1 MSSKSPNSVC
11 SRVSVLRGHCAVM
24 AAVLLLGLASAARG
38 ELSGEQI
45 YSLFNQANESF
56 RSANESLGDMDKAE
70 KLYGK
75 AVLSCEKIINEGR
88 IRNAKL
94 YYNLAN
100 AYFLKGEIGKAI
112 LNYRRA
118 EKLDRADA
126 NIQKNLAFARSK
138 RMDKVEVKTEK
149 KVLQTLFFWHY
160 DFSVKTKFAVSLVCF
175 AVVCLASVSMT
186 WFGRRA
192 YLTVTAVVCGM
203 VLLCLSGSVAV
214 DVYKQ
219 NETICGVITAA
230 ETVARQGDGQNYE
243 ASFKGPLHEGIE
255 FDLLERRS
263 GWLHIRLS
271 DGSDGWVPENAGEV
285 I

>member
-1 MSSKSPNSVC
+1 
-11 SRVSVLRGHCAVM
+11 M

-138 RMDKVEVKTEK
+138 RMDKVAVKTEK
-149 KVLQTLFFWHY
+149 NVLQTLFFWHY